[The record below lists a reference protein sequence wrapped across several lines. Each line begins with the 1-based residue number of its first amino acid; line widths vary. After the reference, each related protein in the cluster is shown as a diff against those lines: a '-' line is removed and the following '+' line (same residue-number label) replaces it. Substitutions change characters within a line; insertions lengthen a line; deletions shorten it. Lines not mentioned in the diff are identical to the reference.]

1 MKQLG
6 ALFDLD
12 GVLID
17 SEKCY
22 TRFWEE
28 IEKMYPTGIPNY
40 PYAIKGMNLE
50 TIIKNYDSQ
59 AVRDDIVSRLMK
71 FQNEIVYEPYD
82 PEFRFLRELKEAGVP
97 RALVTSSDNRKM
109 EALFGQLPQLKE
121 LFDYVIDGSM
131 VERSKPDPQGY
142 NIAAAHIG
150 VEPEY
155 CCVFEDS
162 IQGLKAGRAAG
173 GKLVGVATTY
183 ARDVVGPMCDM
194 VIDSIAQ
201 MSLDRFLNLWD

>member
-1 MKQLG
+1 MKEHG

-22 TRFWEE
+22 TLFWEE
-28 IEKMYPTGIPNY
+28 IEKTYPTGIPNY
-40 PYAIKGMNLE
+40 AYAIKGMNLE

-59 AVRDDIVSRLMK
+59 AVRDDIVAKLMQ

-82 PEFRFLRELKEAGVP
+82 PQFKFLNELKDAGVP

-109 EALFGQLPQLKE
+109 DALFRQLPQLRT
-121 LFDYVIDGSM
+121 LFDYIIDGSQ

-142 NIAAAHIG
+142 LIAADHIG
-150 VEPEY
+150 VEPSL

-162 IQGLKAGRAAG
+162 LQGLKAGRAAG

-183 ARDVVGPMCDM
+183 PRDIVGPLCDVV
-194 VIDSIAQ
+194 VDSIAE
-201 MSLDRFLNLWD
+201 MSLERFLALWA